1 MKALVVYESM
11 YGNTAVVGEAIAAS
25 LRARGL
31 AVEAG
36 PVSGIDPAE
45 TEDADL
51 LVVGGPTHAHGMSS
65 SATRKTAATDKK
77 NTFADPTLAPGLRG
91 WVKRL
96 PSGTGRLA
104 AAFDTR
110 FDRSVIVT
118 GSAAKGI
125 GRRLE
130 GRGFRLVV
138 DPECF
143 FVSTEN
149 RLIEGEPEHA
159 TAWAATVA
167 DRAAAEGRG
176 RGVTA

>member
-11 YGNTAVVGEAIAAS
+11 FGNTAVIGRSIAAS
-25 LRARGL
+25 LRAQGL
-31 AVEAG
+31 EVVEG
-36 PVSGIDPAE
+36 LVSKVEPEA
-45 TEDADL
+45 TADADL

-65 SATRKTAATDKK
+65 SATRKAATEDKT
-77 NTFADPTLAPGLRG
+77 NAFAEATVAPGLRG

-110 FDRSVIVT
+110 IDKSVILT

-138 DPECF
+138 EPECF
-143 FVSTEN
+143 LVSTQN
-149 RLIEGEPEHA
+149 ALIDGETEHA
-159 TAWAATVA
+159 TAWGAIVA
-167 DRAAAEGRG
+167 EQAAAGASSGR
-176 RGVTA
+176 